1 MAPQTPVG
9 RRERFRER
17 SRNRSRARIYILAL
31 RSKLRHRVDKVKM
44 ASRLGGE
51 KLLLATLRNLG
62 KGVVKERLIVREDG
76 TQLELVTCVELGPLL
91 PKVQGMLCTTKGSLL
106 GEKLAAQG
114 IFFFKE
120 M

>member
-62 KGVVKERLIVREDG
+62 KGVVKERLIAREDG
-76 TQLELVTCVELGPLL
+76 TQLKLVTGVKLGPLL
-91 PKVQGMLCTTKGSLL
+91 HKVACNNAVCWTEMGIKSLTIL
-106 GEKLAAQG
+106 KSYSQS
-114 IFFFKE
+114 K
-120 M
+120 